1 MSLDGEGSK
10 VAYALKD
17 NTLRMIANLRS
28 GGFSSVYSLYAEMD
42 FITGKMLVTNKVA
55 DKDIKRGF
63 YVNTE
68 SVTWLNDAFI
78 LAYYDKQRI
87 FRTTLDAQ
95 MQLLSY

>member
-1 MSLDGEGSK
+1 
-10 VAYALKD
+10 
-17 NTLRMIANLRS
+17 
-28 GGFSSVYSLYAEMD
+28 
-42 FITGKMLVTNKVA
+42 MLVTNKVA

-68 SVTWLNDAFI
+68 SVTWLNDSFI

>member
-42 FITGKMLVTNKVA
+42 FNGK
-55 DKDIKRGF
+55 
-63 YVNTE
+63 
-68 SVTWLNDAFI
+68 DAG
-78 LAYYDKQRI
+78 YQQGCR
-87 FRTTLDAQ
+87 
-95 MQLLSY
+95 